1 MFCVKYILKN
11 PKYVFYSQ
19 SSVVSETFT
28 RGTFLGIEKNKIKNK
43 TKRGCH
49 TKKKEKHT
57 EKWKKIYIKKTF
69 LPFNSP
75 YILLLHESIWTYIL
89 LVHSNIAM
97 TKTSRGKSFL
107 SRPLGKN
114 ESLAV
119 YLSTLKIKQLCSSLG
134 FKKFCAFHKIRT
146 NWMEKTSGF
155 TWMKHQFWFVL
166 CMLMKKKN
174 TWRKLLISSWKLK
187 IAEELFE
194 CVWPFC
200 GTGT

>member
-1 MFCVKYILKN
+1 MYFTTPWIYMNLHFTGSFKYSNDQDVTWYKSFHLK
-11 PKYVFYSQ
+11 
-19 SSVVSETFT
+19 
-28 RGTFLGIEKNKIKNK
+28 
-43 TKRGCH
+43 
-49 TKKKEKHT
+49 
-57 EKWKKIYIKKTF
+57 W
-69 LPFNSP
+69 
-75 YILLLHESIWTYIL
+75 
-89 LVHSNIAM
+89 
-97 TKTSRGKSFL
+97 FL

-134 FKKFCAFHKIRT
+134 FNKFSAFHKIRT
-146 NWMEKTSGF
+146 NWMEKTFCF

-166 CMLMKKKN
+166 CMLIKKKN

-200 GTGT
+200 GTGA